1 MRPDP
6 AIQRV
11 WAQAYTIPTD
21 FPEADGTASWTS
33 TTIIV
38 VHAEAGGQQGVGY
51 TYADASI
58 VVITNG
64 ITVGVTRGDEA
75 GRSAVDVRAAA

>member
-6 AIQRV
+6 AVERV

-38 VHAEAGGQQGVGY
+38 VHA
-51 TYADASI
+51 ASRR
-58 VVITNG
+58 TA
-64 ITVGVTRGDEA
+64 RHWLHL
-75 GRSAVDVRAAA
+75 R